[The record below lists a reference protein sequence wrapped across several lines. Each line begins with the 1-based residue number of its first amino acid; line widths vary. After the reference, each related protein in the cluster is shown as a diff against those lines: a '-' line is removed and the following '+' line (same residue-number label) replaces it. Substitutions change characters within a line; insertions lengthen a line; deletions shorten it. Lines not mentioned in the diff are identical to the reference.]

1 MKYLIM
7 DGRAKTSLSDY
18 PAERA
23 TVLETCTSLGEARK
37 RKKEWGDACIVDGT
51 TGKILWEEEVNA

>member
-1 MKYLIM
+1 MRYLIM

-23 TVLETCTSLGEARK
+23 TVLEICVSLKEARK
-37 RKKEWGDACIVDGT
+37 RKKEWEDACIVDSE
-51 TGKILWEEEVNA
+51 TGKILWEEEH